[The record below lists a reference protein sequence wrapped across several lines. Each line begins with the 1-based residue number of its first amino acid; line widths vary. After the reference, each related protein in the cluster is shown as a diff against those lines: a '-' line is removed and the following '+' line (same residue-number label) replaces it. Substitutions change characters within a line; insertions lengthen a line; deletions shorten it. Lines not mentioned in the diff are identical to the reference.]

1 MNIIE
6 QYYGPKSEKQLILEV
21 VNSLRDKSKL
31 VVRGEYC
38 ELELKRDVIHVII
51 TDSTRPTL
59 VDDMHNLLIWNPDI
73 MLSATTISQQL
84 NCSRKT
90 VILSRYKFPGT

>member
-1 MNIIE
+1 MLDLIYDRVTTQRFRIVNIIE

-38 ELELKRDVIHVII
+38 ELELEK
-51 TDSTRPTL
+51 
-59 VDDMHNLLIWNPDI
+59 
-73 MLSATTISQQL
+73 
-84 NCSRKT
+84 
-90 VILSRYKFPGT
+90 GT